1 MNINK
6 LKINMDKF
14 MSLSQLAMS
23 IFMLIGTIVWGIAHL
38 IKGTIGLFG
47 FCVVMVFVYLM
58 FVLVRESY
66 REYKEEKNK

>member
-1 MNINK
+1 
-6 LKINMDKF
+6 MDKF
-14 MSLSQLAMS
+14 MSLTQLVMS
-23 IFMLIGTIVWGIAHL
+23 VFMFLGTITWGIAHL

-66 REYKEEKNK
+66 REYQEAKNK

>member
-1 MNINK
+1 
-6 LKINMDKF
+6 MDKF

-47 FCVVMVFVYLM
+47 LLVVLLFALLM
-58 FVLVRESY
+58 WVLVRESY
-66 REYKEEKNK
+66 REYQQEKNK